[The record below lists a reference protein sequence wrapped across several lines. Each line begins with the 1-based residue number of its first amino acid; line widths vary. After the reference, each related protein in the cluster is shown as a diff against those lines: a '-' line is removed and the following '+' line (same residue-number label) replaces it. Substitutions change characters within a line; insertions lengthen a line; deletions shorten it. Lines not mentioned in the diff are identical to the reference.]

1 MKYNIK
7 IILVITC
14 FIAFAFN
21 KVSTIPTINNNQ
33 TDTKN
38 LNEQD
43 KKIKN
48 PELKKL
54 LDKLK
59 EEFLAEKD
67 ILKKEF
73 KQREKNLK
81 EEYSI
86 KRKDLVKKYR
96 TENKS
101 KKNKKIKTLPD
112 SSDKD
117 QKTDNSI
124 IKKKPIN
131 IKGTK

>member
-1 MKYNIK
+1 MNYNIK
-7 IILVITC
+7 IILAITC

-21 KVSTIPTINNNQ
+21 KDLIIPTVNNDQ
-33 TDTKN
+33 THTKDWD
-38 LNEQD
+38 EQD
-43 KKIKN
+43 KKNKN
-48 PELKKL
+48 PELQKL
-54 LDKLK
+54 LDELK

-86 KRKDLVKKYR
+86 KRKELVKKYR

-101 KKNKKIKTLPD
+101 KKNKNIKTIPP

-117 QKTDNSI
+117 EKTNDSDT
-124 IKKKPIN
+124 KKKPIS
-131 IKGTK
+131 IKGSK